1 MVPDT
6 RTHDCIPYP
15 LLPVL
20 ALKVYPKVA
29 LSWWCIA
36 GSSSGSGSKCCA
48 LLPAGPNMDPRA
60 PGLPV
65 CFVSG
70 LCQSETETALRIIR
84 ILRAQGLSCGC
95 CSDPVCTVEVF
106 DTCRSQE
113 HSQQATAC
121 QHAAQ
126 QMLGSRPGGCCTP
139 LPFQTALLFAEDQ
152 VDVNHA
158 EHVSSLSMSI
168 YNIFSK
174 RVDSPKTTKDHVG
187 KQSPNLW
194 GRV

>member
-1 MVPDT
+1 VVPDT

-152 VDVNHA
+152 VYIDLLNMLVLQA
-158 EHVSSLSMSI
+158 CQSAKMFT
-168 YNIFSK
+168 FSEF
-174 RVDSPKTTKDHVG
+174 VFTKDHVEEH
-187 KQSPNLW
+187 SPNLW
-194 GRV
+194 AHA